1 MRRIVPF
8 LIAATLLAACSSV
21 DCPLYKTVE
30 TKYVLAGEV
39 DTLHDTLS
47 VMITKVDGK
56 DSLVLNRLTAA
67 TEFKLPMSHRQPAD
81 VFVFTFTDTLRH
93 TVTDTVTIE
102 KTDTPHFESVDCA
115 PSFFHTINHVRWTTN
130 VIDSIAISKAQVTYD
145 NTKGHLLLYLKP
157 GH

>member
-1 MRRIVPF
+1 MRRIAPF
-8 LIAATLLAACSSV
+8 LIAAALVAACSSV

-30 TKYVLAGEV
+30 AKYVLAGEV
-39 DTLHDTLS
+39 DMLHDTLS
-47 VMITKVDGK
+47 ITTTKVDGK
-56 DSLVLNRLTAA
+56 DTLLLNRLTAA
-67 TEFKLPMSHRQPAD
+67 TEFKLQMSHRQPAD
-81 VFVFTFTDTLRH
+81 IFVFAFTDTLHH

-115 PSFFHTINHVRWTTN
+115 PTFFHTITNVRWTTN
-130 VIDSIAISKAQVTYD
+130 AIDSIAISKAQVTYD